1 MKKFHPFLLER
12 MMSAYEQDV
21 EINLSESGVH
31 PMTLAELTGGD
42 ASALLGTELNYPHV
56 NGEPELRANIA
67 AMYEGAQPENVLV
80 TVGAI
85 EANYLAVNT
94 LMSAGDR
101 IAVMSP
107 NYLQIWGIARNLDLD
122 VSEFFLDRETGW
134 RLDIDSL
141 ESAADGAKLIAVCH
155 PNNPTGHALS
165 EEEMSAVVRVAKQN
179 DAWLLSDEVYAGAE
193 RVGDKQTPSLYGR
206 YEKVIA
212 MGSMSKAYG
221 LPGLRVGWA
230 VAPEELIEEIWA
242 RHEYVAISAAMLS
255 NKLAALALSPEARPR
270 IIDRTRRL
278 IRRGFPVLEQW
289 ADENSGLVSM
299 TPPDAGAIAFVKYS
313 ADIGS
318 EELVDRLRREKS
330 VLIAPGAHFGA
341 EGHVRISFG
350 LPENYLRSGLD
361 RIAEVLRQTGKE
373 QD

>member
-1 MKKFHPFLLER
+1 MKEFQPFLLER
-12 MMSAYEQDV
+12 MMSAYERDV

-31 PMTLAELTGGD
+31 PMTLAELTGGE
-42 ASALLGTELNYPHV
+42 AGALLETELNYPHV

-67 AMYEGAQPENVLV
+67 AMYDGPGRANVLV

-94 LMSAGDR
+94 LLSAGDR

-122 VSEFFLDRETGW
+122 VREFFLDGDDGW
-134 RLDIDSL
+134 TLDIDSL
-141 ESAADGAKLIAVCH
+141 ESAARGAKLIAVCH
-155 PNNPTGHALS
+155 PNNPTGHALT
-165 EEEMSAVVRVAKQN
+165 EEEMDAVVRVAEEN

-193 RVGDKQTPSLYGR
+193 RIGDGQTPSLYGR
-206 YEKVIA
+206 YDKAIA

-230 VAPEELIEEIWA
+230 VAPEELIDEIWA
-242 RHEYVAISAAMLS
+242 RHEYIAISAAMLS
-255 NKLAALALSPEARPR
+255 NKLAALALSPEVRPR
-270 IIDRTRRL
+270 VIERTRAL
-278 IRRGFPVLEQW
+278 IRRGFPELERW
-289 ADENSGLVSM
+289 VEENPGLVSM
-299 TPPDAGAIAFVKYS
+299 TPPDAGAIALVKYT

-318 EELVDRLRREKS
+318 EELVDRLRMKKS

-350 LPENYLRSGLD
+350 LPEDYLRRGLD
-361 RIAEVLRQTGKE
+361 RISEVLSQVG
-373 QD
+373 